1 MIGPLGMVSLLVG
14 LLGLVTGYIITMVGV
29 TAIFNLNGLQEQGL
43 TQTDAY
49 IITIV
54 GVSLFVVAYAG
65 YRGFMTF
72 AT

>member
-1 MIGPLGMVSLLVG
+1 MVSLLVG